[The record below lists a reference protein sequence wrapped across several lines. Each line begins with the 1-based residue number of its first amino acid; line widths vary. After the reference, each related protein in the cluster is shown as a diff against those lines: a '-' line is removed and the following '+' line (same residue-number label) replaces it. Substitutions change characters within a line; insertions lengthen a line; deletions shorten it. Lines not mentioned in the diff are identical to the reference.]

1 MRLNIYGN
9 QPIITPRDPQVP
21 MEAANKNYVDNMVST
36 HSTDAALHLSVAQ
49 NTLLDNLSVG
59 YTELNQLSGITGNV
73 QTLLN
78 EKVAKSG
85 DSMSGYLELHADP
98 VSALQAAT
106 KNYVDAGVALKV
118 SKAGDTMTG
127 ALTLSGDPTSLLHA
141 TPKQY
146 VDNAIVTHTS
156 DTSVHLTAAQNTLL
170 DGLTVTH
177 TEINQL
183 QGVNANVQTQIDG
196 KVAKAGD
203 TMTGPLVL
211 SADPAAAMQAATK
224 QYTDSQDALK
234 VAKTGD
240 TMTGA
245 LVLPADPVNAL
256 EAAPKQYVDSTV
268 ATHANDQALHL
279 TTAQNDFLDAVTVT
293 ATEVNH
299 LSGVAG
305 SIQTQIDTKFD
316 KAGGLITGDVTLDV
330 GKTVFVSKVP
340 SAGTEVVNK
349 AYVDSMVRGIDW
361 KDPVTD
367 INLVQD
373 QRSDPPPNPVVND
386 VYIVNGGTGDW
397 AGRDGYAVYFNGTT
411 WVNLQDRPVQA
422 GDRFG
427 VALTTTTP
435 VASSISSFAGKL
447 VTVTS
452 TQLVDGVFDYQA
464 DTLTAGSTTLVFDE
478 QSKHFGVSFTYTD
491 AGVWIP
497 TNTSVNLTPG
507 EGLSMQGNI
516 LNVNTDSGI
525 QVLNDKVTAKVDNA
539 TVGFNEDGEIIVR
552 TDGATIT
559 SDANGLYLNQSLQDT
574 IADAVTKTGTS
585 TVTGTIVIDS
595 TGTLQTN
602 ATPTAASDVVNKGF
616 VDAADTALQGQI
628 TTLQGTVATLN
639 TDPVTK
645 SYTDTQDALK
655 VAKAGDTMTGHLTL
669 NADPTS
675 LLHAATKQYVDTG
688 LDAHVT
694 DTSAHL
700 TAAQNTLL
708 DGLTVTFTEVNQLQ
722 GVNANVQTQIDS
734 KVAKAG
740 DTMTGALVLHADP
753 VASLEAA
760 TKNYVDGGDAQKVDK
775 AGDTMTGA
783 LILAADPTTALE
795 ATTKQYVDTNL
806 SSHASDNS
814 LHLTAA
820 QNTFLDAVTVT
831 AAEVNY
837 LSGTTS
843 NVQGQI
849 DSKLNLTGGTLTGA
863 LTLNADPATNLQAAT
878 KQYVDTNDAL
888 KVTKTGDTMS
898 GFLTLHADPTD
909 LMHATTKQYVD
920 SVDAAR
926 KTYVDNQDATKV
938 SKSGDTMTG
947 HLTLNADPSAL
958 LHAATKQYVDSVD
971 ASRKTYVDDAD
982 TVLQGQIT
990 TLQSTVSTL
999 NADPVTK
1006 SYVDSVDAQKVAK
1019 AGDTMTGYLVL
1030 HADPQQNMHPA
1041 TKQYVDAVAQGL
1053 VTKPSVRFATTEAL
1067 NAVYSNGTFGVNS
1080 TLTGAAN
1087 GTLAVDGFTPVVGDR
1102 ILVKDQPNKAH
1113 NGDYVVQ
1120 QLGDAATPFIMKRIE
1135 TIDESDEVPGS
1146 YFYVYDGVSLK
1157 GTGWVFTVTNPIT
1170 FTIGTDDIFVNQF
1183 SGQGSIIPGNGLTI
1197 DGNTID
1203 INTANPTRIVVNA
1216 DTIDLAT
1223 TGVAPGN
1230 YTKVEVDGYG
1240 RVTTGSNPSTLA
1252 GYGITDG
1259 QQLNANLTSLS
1270 GVATSGLLV
1279 RDNTNTIVTKAI
1291 GVQGVGLGITNA
1303 NGGNAGDITIT
1314 SNATSAATGD
1324 TIVSRDASGNF
1335 SANIVTADLVGN
1347 ATTATTLATARDFS
1361 VTGDVTATA
1370 VSFNGSAP
1378 VTLATT
1384 LSNTGVTAGTYTKVD
1399 VDAKGRVTAG
1409 VTPTQIADLGI
1420 QDVYTKTQVDA
1431 LVQDLK
1437 NQIAE
1442 LHLYIM
1448 SRI

>member
-78 EKVAKSG
+78 EKVSKSG
-85 DSMSGYLELHADP
+85 DTMSGFLSLHSEPTD
-98 VSALQAAT
+98 SMHAAT
-106 KNYVDAGVALKV
+106 KQYVDFKDGLKV

-141 TPKQY
+141 TSKQY

-156 DTSVHLTAAQNTLL
+156 DTSVHLTAAQTILL

-183 QGVNANVQTQIDG
+183 QGVTANVQTQVDS

-211 SADPAAAMQAATK
+211 SADPAAAMQATTK
-224 QYTDSQDALK
+224 QYTDNQDALK
-234 VAKTGD
+234 VAKSGD

-268 ATHANDQALHL
+268 STHANDQALHL

-293 ATEVNH
+293 ATEVNY
-299 LSGVAG
+299 LSGTTSNV
-305 SIQTQIDTKFD
+305 QTQINTKFD
-316 KAGGLITGDVTLDV
+316 KTGGLITGDVTLES

-361 KDPVTD
+361 KDPVSD
-367 INLVQD
+367 INLVSD
-373 QRSDPPPNPVVND
+373 QLSTPPVTPVVND
-386 VYIVNGGTGDW
+386 VYIVNGGDGDW
-397 AGRDGYAVYFNGTT
+397 AGRDGYAVYYNGTT
-411 WVNLQDRPVQA
+411 WINLQDRPVQV

-427 VALTTTTP
+427 VALTTST
-435 VASSISSFAGKL
+435 VAGGILDTFTGKI
-447 VTVTS
+447 VTVTA
-452 TQLVDGVFDYQA
+452 LEGGVFSYQA

-478 QSKHFGVSFTYTD
+478 QSKHFGVSYTYTD

-507 EGLSMQGNI
+507 EALSMQGNI
-516 LNVNTDSGI
+516 LNINTGNGVQIVNDE
-525 QVLNDKVTAKVDNA
+525 LTAKVDA
-539 TVGFNEDGEIIVR
+539 TTVGFNGNGEVFVR
-552 TDGATIT
+552 TDGSTIT
-559 SDANGLYLNQSLQDT
+559 VNVDGLHLNESLQNT

-585 TVTGTIVIDS
+585 TITGSVVIDA

-602 ATPTAASDVVNKGF
+602 ATPTVASDVVNKGF

-645 SYTDTQDALK
+645 SYTDAQDALK
-655 VAKAGDTMTGHLTL
+655 VAKAGDTMTGALTL

-694 DTSAHL
+694 DTSVHL

-708 DGLTVTFTEVNQLQ
+708 DGLTVTHTEINQLQ
-722 GVNANVQTQIDS
+722 GVNANVQTQIDA

-753 VASLEAA
+753 VAALQAA

-775 AGDTMTGA
+775 AGDIMTGA
-783 LILAADPTTALE
+783 LILSADPTVALE

-831 AAEVNY
+831 AIEVNH
-837 LSGTTS
+837 LSGTTD
-843 NVQGQI
+843 NVQDQI

-863 LTLNADPATNLQAAT
+863 LTLNTDPVANLQAAT
-878 KQYVDTNDAL
+878 KQYVDSNDAL
-888 KVTKTGDTMS
+888 KVAKAGDTMTGHLS
-898 GFLTLHADPTD
+898 LSADPID
-909 LMHATTKQYVD
+909 LMHAATKQYVD
-920 SVDAAR
+920 GVDAAR

-971 ASRKTYVDDAD
+971 ATRKSYVDAAD
-982 TVLQGQIT
+982 TALQGQIT
-990 TLQSTVSTL
+990 TLQSTVTTL

-1053 VTKPSVRFATTEAL
+1053 VTKPSVRFATTENL
-1067 NAVYSNGTFGVNS
+1067 NAVYNNGAFGVNS

-1087 GTLAVDGFTPVVGDR
+1087 GTLSVDGFVPVVGDR
-1102 ILVKDQPNKAH
+1102 ILVKDQTNKAH

-1120 QLGDAATPFIMKRIE
+1120 QLGDASTPFIMKRIE

-1146 YFYVYDGVSLK
+1146 YFYVYDGVTLK
-1157 GTGWVFTVTNPIT
+1157 GTGWVFTVANPIT
-1170 FTIGTDDIFVNQF
+1170 FTIGTDDIAVNQF

-1223 TGVAPGN
+1223 TGVAPGS

-1240 RVTTGSNPSTLA
+1240 RVTTGTNPSTLA

-1270 GVATSGLLV
+1270 GVSTAGVLV
-1279 RDNTNTIVTKAI
+1279 RDNTNTIVTK
-1291 GVQGVGLGITNA
+1291 GVSVNGVGLTITNA
-1303 NGGNAGDITIT
+1303 NGGNAGDIAIT

-1324 TIVSRDASGNF
+1324 TLVSRDTSGNF

-1347 ATTATTLATARDFS
+1347 ATTATTLATSRDFS
-1361 VTGDVTATA
+1361 ITGDVSATA

-1378 VTLATT
+1378 VTLSTT
-1384 LSNTGVTAGTYTKVD
+1384 LSNTGVTAGAYTKVT
-1399 VDAKGRVTAG
+1399 VDAKGRVTGG
-1409 VTPTQIADLGI
+1409 VTPTEIADLGVTN
-1420 QDVYTKTQVDA
+1420 VYDKAQVDA